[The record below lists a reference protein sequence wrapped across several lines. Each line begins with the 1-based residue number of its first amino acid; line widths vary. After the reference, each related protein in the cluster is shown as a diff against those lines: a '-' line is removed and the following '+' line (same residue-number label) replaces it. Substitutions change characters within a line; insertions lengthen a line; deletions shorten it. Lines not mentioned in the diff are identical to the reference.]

1 MSMSLSEKMHM
12 KQTQLKQAGLLRV
25 RQKIDPAS
33 VNQIYPSMVL
43 SVDGVEHINFSSND
57 YLGLSQAPEMLD
69 ALCLS
74 AKQYGVGSGSSPLVT
89 GYGHAHQLL
98 EEQLCQVTGHE
109 AGLLFCSGF
118 SANTALMKT
127 LFNTGDTVV
136 ADKRVHA
143 SIVDGLVD
151 SKATLKRFLHNDLA
165 SAERL
170 MSKYAPQALVTESIF
185 SMDGDVAPLADLSR
199 LCRENNTCFIVD
211 DAHGFG
217 IQPALPATM
226 KPVNASIADI
236 QVVTFGKA
244 LGCQGAA
251 ILGSQLLIDF
261 LVSNARE
268 YIYSTALSPINA
280 SLALTAVKLTQTSE
294 LRAVKLAENI
304 AYFKQS
310 CLSAKIWLSES
321 MTPIQP
327 LIIGDVDNTLAI
339 AEKLKSLGV
348 WVGAI
353 RPPTVLKGSA
363 RLRITI
369 TALHT
374 HGDIDTLVNS
384 LTLALG

>member
-1 MSMSLSEKMHM
+1 M
-12 KQTQLKQAGLLRV
+12 
-25 RQKIDPAS
+25 
-33 VNQIYPSMVL
+33 
-43 SVDGVEHINFSSND
+43 
-57 YLGLSQAPEMLD
+57 
-69 ALCLS
+69 
-74 AKQYGVGSGSSPLVT
+74 
-89 GYGHAHQLL
+89 
-98 EEQLCQVTGHE
+98 
-109 AGLLFCSGF
+109 
-118 SANTALMKT
+118 
-127 LFNTGDTVV
+127 
-136 ADKRVHA
+136 
-143 SIVDGLVD
+143 
-151 SKATLKRFLHNDLA
+151 
-165 SAERL
+165 
-170 MSKYAPQALVTESIF
+170 TESIF